1 MDVTERI
8 TDDEIRQLRD
18 ALRGTLASAK
28 DDAVPTPEA
37 EWRQG
42 WPALAALGVSA
53 LCVPEERGGFGL
65 QVQAAVTVAS
75 EFGAALHGSPYAGL
89 TASVHALSRCTD
101 GSTDGLVSGILAGER
116 VCSFGVLD
124 ASGRVARAVD
134 GGPDAD
140 ALVLV
145 DRTGDDLVV
154 LCDPSAWT
162 FRSPWHGFDVT
173 RASGDV
179 DVDPTGGLRIGGAA
193 TARDLYALLLAAD
206 ALGCV
211 QRMIDRTV
219 AYAGQRE
226 AFGRPIGGF
235 QAVQHRLVDHTVQ
248 ARGMSLLVTEAARL
262 LSAGSPLAA
271 RSVALAAVGVGS
283 RAVHILHDLLQLTGA
298 IGFTWE
304 YGLHLY
310 ERRAHQDAR
319 LGANPRS
326 AVRLLA
332 QIEGWADAH

>member
-1 MDVTERI
+1 MDLTVSTSE
-8 TDDEIRQLRD
+8 DEIRQLRD
-18 ALRGTLASAK
+18 ALRGTLGSAR
-28 DDAVPTPEA
+28 DDAVPAPDA
-37 EWRQG
+37 EWRRG
-42 WPALAALGVSA
+42 WKALAALGVTA
-53 LCVPEERGGFGL
+53 LCAPEERGGFGL
-65 QVQAAVTVAS
+65 QVQAAVTVAR

-89 TASVHALSRCTD
+89 TASVHALAGCTD
-101 GSTDGLVSGILAGER
+101 GSTDGLVSGILSGEW

-140 ALVLV
+140 AVVLL
-145 DRTGDDLVV
+145 DRSRDDLVV
-154 LCDPSAWT
+154 LGDPSAWA
-162 FRSPWHGFDVT
+162 FRSPRHGFDVT

-179 DVDPTGGLRIGGAA
+179 DVDPTCGLRIGGAA
-193 TARDLYALLLAAD
+193 TARDIYGLLLAAD
-206 ALGCV
+206 ALGCM

-235 QAVQHRLVDHTVQ
+235 QAVQHRLVDHTIRV
-248 ARGMSLLVTEAARL
+248 RGMSLLITEAAGF
-262 LSAGSPLAA
+262 LSAGSPLAT
-271 RSVALAAVGVGS
+271 RFVAMAEVAVSS

-304 YGLHLY
+304 YGLHFY

-319 LGANPRS
+319 LVANPRS

-332 QIEGWADAH
+332 QIEGWADAR

>member
-18 ALRGTLASAK
+18 ALRGTLGSAK
-28 DDAVPTPEA
+28 DDAVPAPDA
-37 EWRQG
+37 EWRQA
-42 WPALAALGVSA
+42 WPALAALGVCA
-53 LCVPEERGGFGL
+53 LCVPEERAGFGL
-65 QVQAAVTVAS
+65 QVEAAVAVAR
-75 EFGAALHGSPYAGL
+75 ELGAALHGSPYAGL
-89 TASVHALSRCTD
+89 TAGVHALSRCTD

-124 ASGRVARAVD
+124 ASGCVARAVD

-140 ALVLV
+140 ALVLL
-145 DRTGDDLVV
+145 DRSRDDLVV
-154 LCDPSAWT
+154 LSDPSAWSL
-162 FRSPWHGFDVT
+162 RSPRHRFDVT
-173 RASGDV
+173 RASCDM

-193 TARDLYALLLAAD
+193 TARDIYGLLLAAD

-226 AFGRPIGGF
+226 AFGRQIGGF
-235 QAVQHRLVDHTVQ
+235 QAVQHRLVDHAVRV
-248 ARGMSLLVTEAARL
+248 RGMSLLIIEAAGL
-262 LSAGSPLAA
+262 LSAGSPLAT
-271 RSVALAAVGVGS
+271 RFVALAEVAVSS

-304 YGLHLY
+304 YGLHFY

-319 LGANPRS
+319 LAGNPRS
-326 AVRLLA
+326 AARRLA
-332 QIEGWADAH
+332 EIEGWADAR